1 MIRETP
7 SELSREELIALI
19 AVLRAENAS
28 LKARIAELE
37 RRLELNSSNS
47 GKPPSSDG
55 LKKPAR
61 VMSLRERSGKT
72 PGGQKGHKGET
83 LRQVTDPN
91 EVVDHYPPACSLC
104 GAGLDPE
111 ASVGHSARQVFDL
124 PKPQPLVVTEH
135 RAHDCQCATC
145 GAKTRALFPDG
156 VNAPVQYG
164 ARITAF
170 VIYLLHYQLLPES
183 RLAELMADLF
193 GVKVATATIARMSRT
208 CAERLRGFAES
219 VRGLVA
225 SALVKHMDETGFRI
239 GGKTQW
245 LHVASTALL
254 TFYRVCAKRGS
265 LLTNVA
271 GIVVHDHWKPYYTMQ
286 GVLHALCN
294 AHHLR
299 ELKALVEIEK
309 EEWARKMQRLLRRA
323 SHVANRARERGVPMK
338 PRLIECFERRYDAIV
353 AEGLLFHE
361 AQVPL
366 ARAAM
371 KGGGKQRGRAPRR
384 TGHNLLLRLAT
395 RKEDTLRFLHDV
407 TVPFTNN
414 QAERDGRM
422 MKLRQKISGGF
433 RSLQGA
439 MDFAIIRSFFSTA
452 KKQDWNII
460 DALTRDPSNLAKSLR
475 LA

>member
-1 MIRETP
+1 MNAESAT
-7 SELSREELIALI
+7 ELSREELIALV
-19 AVLRAENAS
+19 AALRAH
-28 LKARIAELE
+28 IAELE
-37 RRLELNSSNS
+37 RRLGLNSSNS

-61 VMSLRERSGKT
+61 VSSLRERSGRK

-83 LRQVTDPN
+83 LRQVVDPDD
-91 EVVDHYPPACSLC
+91 VVHHYPPACSMC
-104 GAGLDPE
+104 GLGLDPKT
-111 ASVGHSARQVFDL
+111 SVGHSARQVFDL
-124 PKPQPLVVTEH
+124 PQPQPLVVTEH
-135 RAHDCQCATC
+135 RAHDCECTAC

-170 VIYLLHYQLLPES
+170 VIYLLHYQLLPEN
-183 RLAELMADLF
+183 RLAALMADLF
-193 GVKVATATIARMSRT
+193 GVKVAASTIARMSRT
-208 CAERLRGFAES
+208 CAEHLQGFVET
-219 VRGLVA
+219 VRDLVA
-225 SALVKHMDETGFRI
+225 GAPVKHMDETGFRI

-265 LLTNVA
+265 LLANVV
-271 GIVVHDHWKPYYTMQ
+271 GIVVHDHWKPYYTIE

-323 SHVANRARERGVPMK
+323 CHVTNSARERGVPLR
-338 PRLIECFERRYDAIV
+338 PRLIAWFERRYDAIL
-353 AEGLLFHE
+353 AEGLAFHE
-361 AQVPL
+361 TQLPL
-366 ARAAM
+366 VRAVI
-371 KGGGKQRGRAPRR
+371 KGGGKRRGRAPRR
-384 TGHNLLLRLAT
+384 TGHNLLLRLAK
-395 RKEDTLRFLHDV
+395 RKQDTLRFLHDP

-439 MDFAIIRSFFSTA
+439 MDFALIRSFASTA
-452 KKQDWNII
+452 RKQGWNII
-460 DALTRDPSNLAKSLR
+460 DALSRDPSNLAKSLR
-475 LA
+475 LS